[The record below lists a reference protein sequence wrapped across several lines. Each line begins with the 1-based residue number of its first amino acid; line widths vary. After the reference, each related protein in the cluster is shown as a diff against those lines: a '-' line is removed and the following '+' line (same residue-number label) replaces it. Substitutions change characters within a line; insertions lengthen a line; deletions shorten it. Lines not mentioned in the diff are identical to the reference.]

1 MLLLLQVCQTARST
15 ADPDL
20 AQRLVDLLQN
30 ASTVTVGAR
39 GIAYS
44 CLLDVL
50 TQRGEYAEG
59 IKALK
64 QGLANGISIEDVNRT
79 ALKRLKEGLEA
90 TTDQTFPYDI
100 PKKVNPSSQ
109 GQSKAAAAA
118 KTKTAA
124 TEVDSYCPSPE
135 PEVMTSTAIV
145 AI

>member
-1 MLLLLQVCQTARST
+1 M
-15 ADPDL
+15 
-20 AQRLVDLLQN
+20 
-30 ASTVTVGAR
+30 TVGAR